1 MAQGL
6 GARPTAE
13 GVSSGLNLEGKRILV
28 TAVMVDG
35 KSWRQIEIELNT
47 SSRISRRLQ
56 RYGDSISSSL
66 LRRNG

>member
-47 SSRISRRLQ
+47 SSRIAAPPTIRRLHFIVT
-56 RYGDSISSSL
+56 S
-66 LRRNG
+66 RRNG